1 MSMKRT
7 SEAENPPP
15 GGSANEGTY
24 PISAKGSGARP
35 IPLGRHHHRRKT
47 RVHAIVRGRDPT
59 AMTHSKLRSTA
70 TSVKSLRR
78 ALAEATLSLLD
89 GKFKLNRI
97 ILNNY
102 TFLLT
107 FIKIIS

>member
-1 MSMKRT
+1 MKRT
-7 SEAENPPP
+7 SEAKNPPP

-24 PISAKGSGARP
+24 PVSARGSGARP
-35 IPLGRHHHRRKT
+35 IPLGRHHHQRKT
-47 RVHAIVRGRDPT
+47 RVLAIVRGRDPT
-59 AMTHSKLRSTA
+59 AMLKSTA
-70 TSVKSLRR
+70 TSAKSLRR